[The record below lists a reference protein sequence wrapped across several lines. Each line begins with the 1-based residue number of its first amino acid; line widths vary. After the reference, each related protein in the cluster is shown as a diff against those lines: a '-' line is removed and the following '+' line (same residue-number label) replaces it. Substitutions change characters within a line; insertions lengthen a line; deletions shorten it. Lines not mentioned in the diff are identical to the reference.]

1 MRRWLVAVIMGFAAC
16 GGRAES
22 ASLSASLPVSVTVL
36 DQCLVHS
43 TSRSASCTG
52 GAVYALGVAQERVP
66 AASRDRLTLADE
78 HAQASSDGSL
88 VTTSKSV
95 AGGVA
100 GRQGAASEAVRTVA
114 ATVEPVESIRVT
126 YSF

>member
-1 MRRWLVAVIMGFAAC
+1 MRRWLVAAIMGFAAC
-16 GGRAES
+16 GDRAES
-22 ASLSASLPVSVTVL
+22 ASLSANLPVSVTVL

-43 TSRSASCTG
+43 TNRSASCTG
-52 GAVYALGVAQERVP
+52 GAVYALGVAQELVP

-78 HAQASSDGSL
+78 HAQTSGDGSL

-95 AGGVA
+95 VGDMA
-100 GRQGAASEAVRTVA
+100 GRQGAASGGVRTVSTA
-114 ATVEPVESIRVT
+114 VEAVESIRVT